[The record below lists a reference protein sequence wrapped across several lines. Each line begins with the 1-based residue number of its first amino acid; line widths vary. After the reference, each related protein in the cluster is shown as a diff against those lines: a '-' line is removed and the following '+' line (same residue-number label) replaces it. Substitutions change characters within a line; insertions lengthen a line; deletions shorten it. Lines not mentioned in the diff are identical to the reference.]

1 MKVITALVSFALLMF
16 STFTSADN
24 LHSKYK
30 GQENRVIKSLSA
42 DDISELQKGGGWG
55 LAKAAELN
63 GVPGPAHILEME
75 KQIKLSEKQKVEIQ
89 KLFDTMNAQ
98 AVSLGQTLIEL
109 ETKLN
114 SGFSDNTM
122 NQEKLV
128 EYVREIEK
136 VRSELRIAHL
146 STHLKT
152 PSILSKHQ
160 IMLYNQLRGYG
171 KANPCENIPQGH
183 NAEMW
188 KKHNG
193 CS

>member
-1 MKVITALVSFALLMF
+1 MIFT
-16 STFTSADN
+16 TFVSADNSRSHPN

-30 GQENRVIKSLSA
+30 GQENRSIKSLSA
-42 DDISELQKGGGWG
+42 DDITELTKGGGWG

-75 KQIKLSEKQKVEIQ
+75 KQINLTEDQKVEIQ
-89 KLFDTMNAQ
+89 KLFDSMNEE
-98 AVSLGQTLIEL
+98 AVVLGKKLIQL

-114 SGFSDNTM
+114 NAFAENDID
-122 NQEKLV
+122 QEQLV
-128 EYVREIEK
+128 EHVREIEK

-152 PSILSKHQ
+152 PNILSKHQ

-171 KANPCENIPQGH
+171 KANPCENIPEGH